1 MRTHYAV
8 TAVSA
13 AALLALTA
21 CGAGAPADGIE
32 ATIMCEK
39 FVKQRLKSPGSA
51 EFSGAG
57 ETSVTTISGSAPWK
71 YQVAGHVD
79 SQNSFG
85 AKVRNTYDC
94 TASTPDGETWTLDKM
109 DLSKN

>member
-1 MRTHYAV
+1 MRTHHA
-8 TAVSA
+8 TILLA
-13 AALLALTA
+13 AASALALTA
-21 CGAGAPADGIE
+21 CGSAPPADGVE

-51 EFSGAG
+51 EFSNAG
-57 ETSVTTISGSAPWK
+57 ETKVTTISGSAPWK
-71 YQVAGHVD
+71 YQVVGHVD

-94 TASTPDGETWTLDKM
+94 TATTPDGETWNLDSLDM
-109 DLSKN
+109 SKN

>member
-1 MRTHYAV
+1 MHTPRTAMV
-8 TAVSA
+8 LTT
-13 AALLALTA
+13 AALFGLTA
-21 CGAGAPADGIE
+21 CGTSAPADGIE

-51 EFSGAG
+51 EFSGAD
-57 ETSVTTISGSAPWK
+57 ETTVTTISGSAPWK
-71 YQVAGHVD
+71 YKVAGHVD

-94 TASTPDGETWTLDKM
+94 TVVTDDGETWKIDTLNT
-109 DLSKN
+109 SHN